1 MRNAP
6 RPAWA
11 AGLLLAL
18 AAPAPAREEPRA
30 VVERAV
36 AAHGGQDRLARVR
49 ADKVKVRGK
58 FFVGGRETEFT
69 AETTVQLPAQFK
81 NVMHFTADGKEHTL
95 VQVLNGDDGFVTLDG
110 QPQKLPPAALAEMRE
125 TMQVDRAVRLVP
137 LLSDPAFTLA
147 ALGEAKAGDR
157 PAVGVKVTARGR
169 KELRLYFDKE
179 TALLVKTEHVLDD
192 GQGKEV
198 RQEEFYGD
206 FRDLGGYRRPV
217 RVTAFR
223 DGKKI
228 MEAEL
233 TDAKYLDRVD
243 EAEFAKP

>member
-1 MRNAP
+1 MRKVLS
-6 RPAWA
+6 PAWA
-11 AGLLLAL
+11 AGLLLV
-18 AAPAPAREEPRA
+18 AAPAPAQESPRA
-30 VVERAV
+30 VVARAV
-36 AAHGGQDRLARVR
+36 AAHGGQERLARVR
-49 ADKVKVRGK
+49 ADKVRVRGK
-58 FFVGGRETEFT
+58 VSVNGRDTDFT
-69 AETTVQLPAQFK
+69 AEVTVQLPSQFK
-81 NVMHFTADGKEHTL
+81 NVMQFNLDGKEHTL
-95 VQVLNGDDGFVTLDG
+95 VQVLNGEEGFASLDG
-110 QPQKLPPAALAEMRE
+110 QPQKVPASALAEMRE
-125 TMQVDRAVRLVP
+125 TMQLDRAVRLMP
-137 LLSDPAFTLA
+137 LLTDRAFELA
-147 ALGEAKAGDR
+147 ALGEAKVGDR
-157 PAVGVKVTARGR
+157 PAVGVKVTAKGR

-179 TALLVKTEHVLDD
+179 TALLVKTEHALDD

-217 RVTAFR
+217 RVTAYR